1 MLLGRSRMGE
11 LVALPFEILE
21 ATAVEGTLGMSRAIH
36 STEALPPGL
45 FSSTHS
51 CKNSPC
57 CTVVAMATGGCF
69 PGLSLLHGPQHC
81 FSLGCLHLL
90 PHLQPL
96 VQNNCVSRCP
106 SCFLAL
112 SVLPLLL
119 CLFEFPDHLTDS
131 TGDSDCLVVTCYCY

>member
-1 MLLGRSRMGE
+1 MGE

-21 ATAVEGTLGMSRAIH
+21 ATTVEGTLGMSRAIH

-45 FSSTHS
+45 LSSTHS

-57 CTVVAMATGGCF
+57 CTVVAMATGGCL

-90 PHLQPL
+90 PQISNLWVKTTVFPAAL
-96 VQNNCVSRCP
+96 
-106 SCFLAL
+106 LA
-112 SVLPLLL
+112 S
-119 CLFEFPDHLTDS
+119 
-131 TGDSDCLVVTCYCY
+131 